1 MEKHI
6 IFGISPFNTK
16 FSKEYIF
23 NMLDWGFLNFNYVD
37 ILHSYRRS
45 NHTSIRW
52 HLYPWNN
59 ILSTKKENNK
69 WIKKS
74 VSLIKRWE

>member
-6 IFGISPFNTK
+6 VFGISPFNTK

-37 ILHSYRRS
+37 ILHS
-45 NHTSIRW
+45 
-52 HLYPWNN
+52 
-59 ILSTKKENNK
+59 
-69 WIKKS
+69 
-74 VSLIKRWE
+74 